1 MTPGFQDWLNHRGQM
16 LFTDWLTREL
26 FTTTEVFVT
35 MLGKLNYHYAVSHL
49 SPPLPDGFTKGR
61 FLWSRGEAERVWEWA
76 YEQGWFN
83 RLDKSSKIE

>member
-1 MTPGFQDWLNHRGQM
+1 MTPGFTDWLNHRGSM
-16 LFTDWLTREL
+16 LFADWPTKEV

-35 MLGKLNYHYAVSHL
+35 MLGKLNYHYATQHL

-61 FLWSRGEAERVWEWA
+61 FLWSRGEAEMVWTWA

-83 RLDKSSKIE
+83 AIQGGQDE